1 MQVLVILLV
10 SLAAAGLAED
20 FPQGP
25 GIPRIGDF
33 IQKFAQ
39 GLSSA
44 SLAETRNAV
53 FSPFSITS
61 LLSMLLMGSSGS
73 TYDQLR
79 AALRYPPKLADNLV
93 HETYRNLMQTLLQ
106 ENPGIIVSVANRIF
120 LNPNVDILKEYS
132 DNALRFYMSGLEQ
145 VDFSHPGTARD
156 AINAWVNQN
165 TRGKIPKLLT
175 HVDPQTSALA
185 VNTVYFK
192 GDWNNP
198 FDKQSTTRGN
208 FNTGTRIISI
218 PMMSTVM
225 RVLYTDLP
233 ALNADMIGLTYK
245 GGQFAMYFIV
255 PKGSASLASLHTLES
270 QLDPHI
276 INRYIRNISEIHM
289 NVFLPRMRLNFKT
302 DLADTLKQFGVTDLF
317 DASRAD
323 FSKMSSNRIFV
334 DKVIH
339 ETVIDITEAGTEAA
353 AATAATIVRFGSSR
367 EFAVNRPFLLLLREQ
382 QTGVPLFW
390 GRVVEP
396 EPLN

>member
-39 GLSSA
+39 DLSVA
-44 SLAETRNAV
+44 SRAEPRNAV

-79 AALRYPPKLADNLV
+79 SALRYPPQLPDNLI
-93 HETYRNLMQTLLQ
+93 HGGYQKLMQTLIQ
-106 ENPGIIVSVANRIF
+106 DNPGIIVSVANRLF
-120 LNPNVDILKEYS
+120 VNPNADILKEYS
-132 DNALRFYMSGLEQ
+132 DNAHVFYNSRLEQ
-145 VDFSHPGTARD
+145 LDFSHPGAARD
-156 AINAWVNQN
+156 AINAWVNQM

-175 HVDPQTSALA
+175 RVDPQTSALA

-192 GDWNNP
+192 GDWRNP
-198 FDKQSTTRGN
+198 FDKKGTTRGN

-225 RVLYTDLP
+225 KVLYTDLP
-233 ALNADMIGLTYK
+233 ALNADMIGLPYK

-255 PKGSASLASLHTLES
+255 PKGPASLTSLHALEDK
-270 QLDPHI
+270 LDPHI
-276 INRYIRNISEIHM
+276 INRYIGNISEIHM

-323 FSKMSSNRIFV
+323 FSNMSSSRIFV

-353 AATAATIVRFGSSR
+353 AATAASIVRFGSSR
-367 EFAVNRPFLLLLREQ
+367 EFAVNRPSLLLLREQ

-396 EPLN
+396 EPLH